1 MIEWRAGSRLGKI
14 LFATGIA
21 GCVLL
26 GRTLGGRRRI
36 LVGILGSAVGIGA
49 LMIAIFA
56 GDSEFQGA
64 KTMPWPVAFVR
75 AGFVLV
81 GCVALVSAP
90 IPALRPGTGKATGT
104 RAASMVESGSS
115 NIQHSGN
122 H

>member
-36 LVGILGSAVGIGA
+36 LVGILGSAAGIGA

-81 GCVALVSAP
+81 GCVALVG
-90 IPALRPGTGKATGT
+90 ALALMVAT
-104 RAASMVESGSS
+104 VSG
-115 NIQHSGN
+115 HE
-122 H
+122 